1 MAVVPASAPAAPV
14 SAKIPQVTGQK
25 KNGKNWHENK
35 AAFRPLAG
43 QTSYEKRAARQKQE
57 AEVKKMEKEM
67 KEEKEQERQVC
78 FRSKLLPVDRMRDF
92 VTCANYLLTVYYRGK
107 SRQSK
112 TSALQRKRR
121 TDMRCWRL
129 RCTQSVLSVSGAE
142 RRGIRC
148 SSLRAGMRLFG

>member
-1 MAVVPASAPAAPV
+1 MAVVPASTPAAPV

-43 QTSYEKRAARQKQE
+43 QTSYAKRAAKQKQE

-78 FRSKLLPVDRMRDF
+78 FSRDVQSSNFMRDF
-92 VTCANYLLTVYYRGK
+92 CDCA
-107 SRQSK
+107 
-112 TSALQRKRR
+112 
-121 TDMRCWRL
+121 
-129 RCTQSVLSVSGAE
+129 
-142 RRGIRC
+142 I
-148 SSLRAGMRLFG
+148 